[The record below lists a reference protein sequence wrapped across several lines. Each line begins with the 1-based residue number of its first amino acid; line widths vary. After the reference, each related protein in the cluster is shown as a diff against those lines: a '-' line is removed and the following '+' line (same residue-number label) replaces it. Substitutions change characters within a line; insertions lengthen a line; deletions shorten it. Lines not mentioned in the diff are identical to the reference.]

1 MELIWK
7 EITKKISKYQTL
19 LKCVILYGY
28 YKLKLLRDSKNI
40 YIVLQIIYRMTEF
53 TVNIF
58 GCFVQ
63 KSSEAETLLID
74 RFLTILNAKKARIR
88 QLDAQIKSAKR

>member
-1 MELIWK
+1 
-7 EITKKISKYQTL
+7 
-19 LKCVILYGY
+19 
-28 YKLKLLRDSKNI
+28 
-40 YIVLQIIYRMTEF
+40 MTEF